1 MKQTLYFFLKIIRE
15 YIKEECLGLFLSI
28 IYTVTVFLSP
38 QISKFLMDDV
48 LMNHNFQMLY
58 IGMIAFFL
66 ICIIQ
71 TISGYIK
78 NCIFLKVSEKITF
91 SLRKKILKHLV
102 HVSMDFVD
110 TVPKGFILSRFFDDS
125 RSISDFVTNIF
136 VVIVKNSLLII
147 AITCGMLFL
156 SWKITL
162 LIFVLLSIYILLSIL
177 AANKFKHFSKISLYN
192 NDLLHKDFSQSIDN
206 AFLTRIFCLQDYYY
220 QKNQKN
226 LKEIFN
232 MNLRIGNFSNMINSL
247 SSIVVVLS
255 LSVIYG
261 FGAFLSFKNEIS
273 LGSIVAL
280 GIYFQMLVGPINEM
294 VNSNTQFQQIVP
306 IVKRLEEYL
315 HLKYENSKK
324 KISDKSI
331 VPPISIAFD
340 KVYFNR
346 HSKNEDICVLK
357 NINFAFKGNGIYGL
371 FGPSGCGKTTILKLL
386 FGLYPTN
393 EGNIRIISEKSTYS
407 PYEIRQKISY
417 VSQNF
422 ELLNTSISQNLK
434 LFDDSITNEEMVE
447 VCESLRLHKK
457 IMSLQ
462 NNYESIIHEKIN
474 LSEGEKQRICIAR
487 AILKKSLIYVFDEPT
502 AFLDEDSKLQVQH
515 IIDKLAEKSI
525 VIVVSHDLH
534 MYRNSKKIIVM
545 NKGKVIRECN
555 YVELLKEY
563 KEGDMKN
570 E

>member
-1 MKQTLYFFLKIIRE
+1 MKQALYFFAKTIRE
-15 YIKEECLGLFLSI
+15 YLKEECLGLFLSI

-38 QISKFLMDDV
+38 QISKYLMDDV
-48 LMNHNFQMLY
+48 LINHHFQMLY
-58 IGMIAFFL
+58 VGMIAFFL

-71 TISGYIK
+71 TISGYMK
-78 NCIFLKVSEKITF
+78 NRIFLKVSEKITF
-91 SLRKKILKHLV
+91 SLRKKILKHIV
-102 HVSMDFVD
+102 HVSMDFFD
-110 TVPKGFILSRFFDDS
+110 TVPKGFIFSRFFDDS
-125 RSISDFVTNIF
+125 RSISEFVTNIF

-177 AANKFKHFSKISLYN
+177 AAKKFKYFSKISLYN
-192 NDLLHKDFSQSIDN
+192 NDVLHKDFSQSIDN
-206 AFLTRIFCLQDYYY
+206 AFLTRIFCIQDYYY

-226 LKEIFN
+226 LKEIFD

-280 GIYFQMLVGPINEM
+280 GIYFQMLIGPINEM
-294 VNSNTQFQQIVP
+294 VNSNTKFQQIVP

-315 HLKYENSKK
+315 DLKCEQPEKNL
-324 KISDKSI
+324 ITESI
-331 VPPISIAFD
+331 TSPISIVFD

-346 HSKNEDICVLK
+346 HTTNEDICVLK
-357 NINFAFKGNGIYGL
+357 NINFEFEGNGIYGL
-371 FGPSGCGKTTILKLL
+371 FGQSGCGKTTILKLL
-386 FGLYPTN
+386 FGLYSPN
-393 EGNIRIISEKSTYS
+393 EGNIRIITEKNTYS

-422 ELLNTSISQNLK
+422 ELLNTSISENLK
-434 LFDDSITNEEMVE
+434 LFDDSITNEEMIK
-447 VCESLRLHKK
+447 VCKSLHLHTK

-462 NNYESIIHEKIN
+462 NNYESIINEKIN

-502 AFLDEDSKLQVQH
+502 AFLDEDSQKQVQH
-515 IIDKLAEKSI
+515 VIDKLAEKSI

-534 MYRNSKKIIVM
+534 MFKNSKKIVVI
-545 NKGKVIRECN
+545 NKGEVIQECN
-555 YVELLKEY
+555 YGELIKEY
-563 KEGDMKN
+563 KEGNEKN

>member
-1 MKQTLYFFLKIIRE
+1 MKQALYFFAKTIRE
-15 YIKEECLGLFLSI
+15 YLKEECLGLFLSI

-38 QISKFLMDDV
+38 QISKYLMDDV
-48 LMNHNFQMLY
+48 LINHHFQMLY
-58 IGMIAFFL
+58 VGMIAFFL

-71 TISGYIK
+71 TISGYMK
-78 NCIFLKVSEKITF
+78 NRIFLKVSEKITF
-91 SLRKKILKHLV
+91 SLRKKILKHIV
-102 HVSMDFVD
+102 HVSMDFFD
-110 TVPKGFILSRFFDDS
+110 TVPKGFIFSRFFDDS
-125 RSISDFVTNIF
+125 RSISEFVTNIF

-177 AANKFKHFSKISLYN
+177 AAKKFKYFSKISLYN
-192 NDLLHKDFSQSIDN
+192 NDVLHKDFSQSIDN
-206 AFLTRIFCLQDYYY
+206 AFLTRIFCIQDYYY

-226 LKEIFN
+226 LKEIFD

-280 GIYFQMLVGPINEM
+280 GIYFQMLIGPINEM
-294 VNSNTQFQQIVP
+294 VNSNTKFQQIVP

-315 HLKYENSKK
+315 DLKCEQLEKNL
-324 KISDKSI
+324 ITESI
-331 VPPISIAFD
+331 TSPISIVFD

-346 HSKNEDICVLK
+346 HTTNEDICVLK
-357 NINFAFKGNGIYGL
+357 NINFEFEGNGIYGL
-371 FGPSGCGKTTILKLL
+371 FGQSGCGKTTILKLL
-386 FGLYPTN
+386 FGLYSPN
-393 EGNIRIISEKSTYS
+393 EGNIRIISEKNTYS

-422 ELLNTSISQNLK
+422 ELLNTSISENLK
-434 LFDDSITNEEMVE
+434 LFDDSITNEEMIK
-447 VCESLRLHKK
+447 VCKSLHLHTK

-462 NNYESIIHEKIN
+462 NNYESIINEKIN

-502 AFLDEDSKLQVQH
+502 AFLDEDSQKQVQH
-515 IIDKLAEKSI
+515 VIDKLAEKSI

-534 MYRNSKKIIVM
+534 MFKNSKKIVVI
-545 NKGKVIRECN
+545 NKGEVIQECN
-555 YVELLKEY
+555 YGELIKEY
-563 KEGDMKN
+563 KEGNEKN